1 MVSVHQHL
9 RLDDGGK
16 TTLLANLCISRQGVG
31 VGVDTISARDMV
43 ADGDHGPPFG
53 KPGAEADVF
62 LDPRRQAVQAFGDLL
77 IRGSRERLG
86 AGVHLNAG
94 DDASA
99 LHDGY

>member
-1 MVSVHQHL
+1 M
-9 RLDDGGK
+9 
-16 TTLLANLCISRQGVG
+16 G

-62 LDPRRQAVQAFGDLL
+62 LDPGRKTVQALGEFFALRTGQF
-77 IRGSRERLG
+77 LG